1 MAIIINGRQEGLG
14 MKEIEG
20 RPLPLGVTIS
30 EDEVNFSVA
39 VPEEKNAGYCCTG
52 QESEPCAA
60 YPMDMAVGKCVI
72 LPLRGLRHPI
82 MSIII

>member
-39 VPEEKNAGYCCTG
+39 VLLDSLNEEHT
-52 QESEPCAA
+52 E
-60 YPMDMAVGKCVI
+60 D
-72 LPLRGLRHPI
+72 LRRQIGMFEECFRQF
-82 MSIII
+82 

>member
-39 VPEEKNAGYCCTG
+39 VPEGKECRLLLYRAG
-52 QESEPCAA
+52 ES
-60 YPMDMAVGKCVI
+60 
-72 LPLRGLRHPI
+72 
-82 MSIII
+82 